1 MIQDLYNFILTRIL
15 TDCVRRHDFLSRRV
29 FVNLFNS
36 RVYMYACHRW
46 APTSSLSSSSL
57 SSFEMRYFVESFRGR
72 SCLGI
77 TRGCRSAL
85 EDARWSRGSEYFG
98 VRSLPL
104 FPPAKLSRGSLRKA
118 RSGFRRAGERLAV
131 EIEREATREDE
142 NRAIRA
148 RYA

>member
-1 MIQDLYNFILTRIL
+1 MLDGTISYRDVYSLIYSIHACTCTLAIVGLQLHRYH
-15 TDCVRRHDFLSRRV
+15 RRHCRHSKCVTLSKV
-29 FVNLFNS
+29 FE
-36 RVYMYACHRW
+36 A
-46 APTSSLSSSSL
+46 
-57 SSFEMRYFVESFRGR
+57 G
-72 SCLGI
+72 CLGI